1 MARQQQLRKRCR
13 PVSCVVKSVCG
24 NSSNI
29 SHSCS
34 GVIVLLLRD
43 LLQNHSRAG
52 SEIVYEYFSQY
63 RQYHQT
69 FCAAVQAP
77 LLPDHQLLVRE
88 GPLRTNSAVFF
99 TLFKRGEAGSNTCYK
114 KLLQILYD
122 LMINCI
128 KFLYVSSLP
137 SSLTSKSGG
146 RGREGW
152 PWWRCLL
159 W

>member
-1 MARQQQLRKRCR
+1 MWSFWPASKLKYFATSTDRMFSLAQQCTAVTNGPAAAKEAALA
-13 PVSCVVKSVCG
+13 CVVKSVCG

-34 GVIVLLLRD
+34 GVIVLCLRD

-88 GPLRTNSAVFF
+88 GPLRTNSAVFSTF
-99 TLFKRGEAGSNTCYK
+99 FKRGEAGSNTCYK

-128 KFLYVSSLP
+128 TFL
-137 SSLTSKSGG
+137 
-146 RGREGW
+146 
-152 PWWRCLL
+152 
-159 W
+159 